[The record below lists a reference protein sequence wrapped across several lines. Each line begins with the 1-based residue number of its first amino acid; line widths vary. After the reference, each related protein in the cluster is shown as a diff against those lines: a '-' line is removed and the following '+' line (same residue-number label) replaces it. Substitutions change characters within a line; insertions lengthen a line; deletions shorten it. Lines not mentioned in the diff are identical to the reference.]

1 MSSDCGFLLRL
12 AAGQR
17 IGLGR
22 RLDRTAALEDGHVGI
37 RLDGNWEAG
46 TTPGTRV
53 EQRPSCSKTAHGTR
67 CLIAPWAGRHGGA
80 WLGRSRERYRPCE
93 ADSCHADALG
103 LRAGQLVL

>member
-1 MSSDCGFLLRL
+1 MSSECGFLLRL

-37 RLDGNWEAG
+37 GLDGNWEAG

-53 EQRPSCSKTAHGTR
+53 EQRPSRSKTAHGTR
-67 CLIAPWAGRHGGA
+67 WLIAPWAGRYGG
-80 WLGRSRERYRPCE
+80 P
-93 ADSCHADALG
+93 
-103 LRAGQLVL
+103 